1 MSGKEYYILKKGS
14 DWAVLLWWGRRELL
28 SSVITNLRRN
38 HREASSSLLCRTSTA
53 LLKCSSKTA
62 GEDRRRQSC
71 FIFFLIKLKINT
83 SLEHLINSNQTNNF
97 FAFSFSKTLPRFP
110 GNTTQL
116 VVHDAGKS
124 SSQPRYT
131 FFPSEEYLNKYI
143 TNFISISKDRKY
155 FMFQTKN

>member
-1 MSGKEYYILKKGS
+1 MTGLYCCGGEEESCCLQWS
-14 DWAVLLWWGRRELL
+14 LTWGATTVKHL
-28 SSVITNLRRN
+28 
-38 HREASSSLLCRTSTA
+38 HPCCARTSTA

-71 FIFFLIKLKINT
+71 FILFLIKLKINT

-116 VVHDAGKS
+116 VLRDAGKS